1 MQMVPSEKHVMR
13 ITPSGAVRAYVGY
26 GERMLADPEVARV
39 RLIATGKAIGKA
51 VSVAE
56 ILKRKHSGLHQ
67 ISELTPAQPAQDG
80 RLVSCLSI
88 LLAASTEHVDT
99 KHPGYVAPGT

>member
-1 MQMVPSEKHVMR
+1 MVPSEKHIVR
-13 ITPSGAVRAYVGY
+13 ITSSGALRAYVGY
-26 GERMLADPEVARV
+26 SERVLADPEVARV

-56 ILKRKHSGLHQ
+56 ILKRKHASLHQ
-67 ISELTPAQPAQDG
+67 ISDLTPAQPAQDG

-88 LLAASTEHVDT
+88 LLATSTEHVDT
-99 KHPGYVAPGT
+99 NHPGYVAPEV